1 VTHLLVTNDFP
12 PKIGGIQSYLYE
24 LWRRLPAERFGV
36 LTIAHEGAEEF
47 DAKQDFRIKR
57 LDVAMLQPR
66 REVQIAIES
75 YAQEIGATHVVLDPV
90 LPIGLIGPRLALS
103 YSLVVHGAEIRIPGR
118 LPVSRQLMRR
128 AIAHAE
134 LIIAAGGYP
143 AKETQRI
150 AGHRTPP
157 VVIVPPGVDVERFHP
172 LDDIA
177 RTGAREKFGIDQD
190 TLCVV
195 SVSRLVPR
203 KGMDVLIEASARL
216 AKRYPKLCV
225 LIGGTGRDHERLQG
239 LITHYNA
246 PVRLL
251 GRIDDADLP
260 SLYGCADIAAMLC
273 RNRWFGLEQEGFG
286 IVFLEAGAAGTVALA
301 GDSGGAS
308 EAVLDHETG
317 CVVKRPE
324 SVEAVAEAL
333 DELLRDDELRSR
345 YAHAGR
351 DRVVHHFDY
360 DGLAKELDKALLGC
374 ETRT

>member
-1 VTHLLVTNDFP
+1 
-12 PKIGGIQSYLYE
+12 
-24 LWRRLPAERFGV
+24 
-36 LTIAHEGAEEF
+36 
-47 DAKQDFRIKR
+47 
-57 LDVAMLQPR
+57 
-66 REVQIAIES
+66 
-75 YAQEIGATHVVLDPV
+75 
-90 LPIGLIGPRLALS
+90 
-103 YSLVVHGAEIRIPGR
+103 
-118 LPVSRQLMRR
+118 MRR